1 MDISKVKDVMP
12 HITMG
17 MGMAFGGVATVG
29 GIIGTFELTE
39 DGYGRKYICDKSVPL
54 KKKAEIIGKY
64 YGLKVGLP
72 TILATGC
79 FMTSMHGY
87 SAQVANAVSVAAWY
101 KKHLKEYREKNREL
115 YGEENDRSVED
126 AIIREHISQNP
137 PPKRKNS
144 DAFLIYDPITDQYFE
159 ATQKE
164 IDHCEREMNRI
175 LGKESGVEYWFLLKH
190 FKNAKYN
197 LPICSDI
204 GWFLDESYADYH
216 YWNESFYAREL
227 FEINLER
234 LDDAPEGDVYILRCS
249 IEPMLNMEL
258 DADVVKDSQDL
269 QGI

>member
-1 MDISKVKDVMP
+1 MDFTRVKNVMP
-12 HITMG
+12 HIFMG
-17 MGMAFGGVATVG
+17 MGMSFGVMSTAE
-29 GIIGTFELTE
+29 GIKQTFRFVE
-39 DGYGRKYICDKSVPL
+39 DGYSGNYILNKNVPL
-54 KKKAEIIGKY
+54 REKAKTIGKY
-64 YGLKVGLP
+64 YWPVG
-72 TILATGC
+72 ATSAMAAGC
-79 FMTSMHGY
+79 FIAAQHGY
-87 SAQVANAVSVAAWY
+87 SVQIADAAALAAWW
-101 KKHLKEYREKNREL
+101 KKYAKEYRAKNREL
-115 YGEENDRSVED
+115 YGEENDQNVEN
-126 AIIREHISQNP
+126 AIIKEHISQNP

-164 IDHCEREMNRI
+164 IDHAEREMNRI